1 MNLAIDF
8 DVNKIKYQK
17 VCNDTVQSCMTS
29 FLEGGN

>member
-17 VCNDTVQSCMTS
+17 VCNDTVHTDL
-29 FLEGGN
+29 FVLWAPT